1 MNILVINPNISEKC
15 TDLIAAEARQAA
27 SPGTQL
33 TVDTAPFGVEYIE
46 TRMESTI
53 AGYATACVAAQH
65 AGEYDG
71 IVVAA
76 FGDPGLMGLKELVD
90 RPVVGMTE
98 AALASACLLGQR
110 FSIIAISDRITAWYR
125 ECVERSHLSTRLA
138 SIRSLKDPLRDIG
151 AVQEDFSDRLVE
163 LSHKAVSE
171 DGADVIILAGAPLA
185 GLARNLAG
193 QLPVPAVDGVS
204 SAVRHCESLIALNPG
219 VARQGSFARP
229 PLKPNRGLPDKLA
242 QLLNRTI

>member
-15 TDLIAAEARQAA
+15 TDLI
-27 SPGTQL
+27 
-33 TVDTAPFGVEYIE
+33 
-46 TRMESTI
+46 
-53 AGYATACVAAQH
+53 
-65 AGEYDG
+65 
-71 IVVAA
+71 
-76 FGDPGLMGLKELVD
+76 
-90 RPVVGMTE
+90 

-151 AVQEDFSDRLVE
+151 TVQEDFSDRLVE

-219 VARQGSFARP
+219 VALQGSFARP